1 MANPNLKRAVRV
13 ALIAASASSAVMYGS
28 ASVAQEEL
36 EQVIVTGSRI
46 PQPNIEGTSPVSLIS
61 SADIRVQGT
70 QQVEDLINNMPQVFA
85 GQGGNYSNGA
95 SGTATVNLRG
105 LGSSRTLVLVNGR
118 RMVAGSP
125 RGPEAPDLNQI
136 PAPLIERVEVLTG
149 GASAVYGSDA
159 VAGVVNFIMKDN
171 FEGVQLDANYASY
184 FHNQGSDVADVVEGP
199 RLPGAGRHGTTT
211 AARTNSAC

>member
-46 PQPNIEGTSPVSLIS
+46 PQPNIEGTSPVSVIS

-85 GQGGNYSNGA
+85 GQGGNISNGA

-105 LGSSRTLVLVNGR
+105 LGSST
-118 RMVAGSP
+118 
-125 RGPEAPDLNQI
+125 
-136 PAPLIERVEVLTG
+136 
-149 GASAVYGSDA
+149 
-159 VAGVVNFIMKDN
+159 
-171 FEGVQLDANYASY
+171 
-184 FHNQGSDVADVVEGP
+184 H
-199 RLPGAGRHGTTT
+199 PGAGQRPPHGGGQP
-211 AARTNSAC
+211 ARS